1 MAASL
6 ANNGVLWFPPPKP
19 VEPNLRACQ
28 NTLQQTNIVQ
38 EWIREHGSDETSD
51 MHLVVQESGVETRIP
66 VSRDVLRI
74 TSGLMRGL
82 PEAGD
87 MPVLGEHAASTVVKF
102 TRLCYPSFK
111 APPKFSLAE
120 ISSVVRL
127 AHWFDAPPVIELLH
141 DQFKA
146 TFDALPTFC
155 AGFIPADQ
163 YKFNINTAPEPDLY
177 AALFSMKDAG
187 KHIEL
192 SPYLALHFPAWFIKL
207 ENKERARF
215 NKYARPTFL
224 DFMAQC
230 EALKNADLAHPA
242 PGNVLRKSS
251 ELLLQLSRFLVESY
265 RTYDSDD
272 SDETDDD
279 EPRPKR
285 PRPSEDSSA

>member
-1 MAASL
+1 M
-6 ANNGVLWFPPPKP
+6 
-19 VEPNLRACQ
+19 
-28 NTLQQTNIVQ
+28 Q
-38 EWIREHGSDETSD
+38 EWIREHGSEDKSD

-74 TSGLMRGL
+74 TSGLMQGL

-111 APPKFSLAE
+111 APPKFSLE
-120 ISSVVRL
+120 DISALVRL

-141 DQFKA
+141 GQFK
-146 TFDALPTFC
+146 TKFFDALPT
-155 AGFIPADQ
+155 IPVDRNAPGRKVQ
-163 YKFNINTAPEPDLY
+163 LITAPEPDLY
-177 AALFSMKDAG
+177 AALFSMKNAG

-207 ENKERARF
+207 EKKERARF
-215 NKYARPTFL
+215 KKYARPTFL
-224 DFMAQC
+224 DFMAVC
-230 EALKNADLAHPA
+230 EALKDVVLTHPA
-242 PGNVLRKSS
+242 PDNVLAKSS

-265 RTYDSDD
+265 DSDD
-272 SDETDDD
+272 SGSDESDDD

>member
-1 MAASL
+1 
-6 ANNGVLWFPPPKP
+6 
-19 VEPNLRACQ
+19 
-28 NTLQQTNIVQ
+28 
-38 EWIREHGSDETSD
+38 
-51 MHLVVQESGVETRIP
+51 
-66 VSRDVLRI
+66 
-74 TSGLMRGL
+74 
-82 PEAGD
+82 

-111 APPKFSLAE
+111 APPKFSLE
-120 ISSVVRL
+120 DISALVRL

-146 TFDALPTFC
+146 AFKALPTRC
-155 AGFIPADQ
+155 AGFIPGDQ
-163 YKFNINTAPEPDLY
+163 YKLNIITAPEPGLY

-192 SPYLALHFPAWFIKL
+192 SPYLALHFPAWFINL
-207 ENKERARF
+207 DNKERARF

-224 DFMAQC
+224 NFMVQC
-230 EALKNADLAHPA
+230 EALKNEYA
-242 PGNVLRKSS
+242 PRELDASGLTALPVPGTQSVLTKSS

-265 RTYDSDD
+265 DP
-272 SDETDDD
+272 DESDDD